1 MIPTAVIIVAGGSGV
16 RMGAA
21 LPKQFLPLKGRPILM
36 HTIERFAEALPG
48 CRIILVLPRS
58 RTAYWQTL
66 CEDHGF
72 SVQHLVCEGG
82 ETRFDSVHN
91 GLKLVGDA
99 DLVAIHDGVR
109 PLVSAG
115 LIRRAVA
122 DAEEFGAVVPVV
134 TPTDS
139 LREVGREGSCIVDR
153 SRYRIVQTPQVF
165 DAGLLKAAL
174 QSVLTE
180 HAALTD
186 DCSAVERLG
195 KAVYLT
201 DGDEENIKITTPLDL
216 IVAEAI
222 LRRREEREAEE

>member
-122 DAEEFGAVVPVV
+122 DAEEFGAVGDAYRFAQGSGPGRKLHRGPEPLPDCADAAGFSYVVVDEGVPTALPPSV
-134 TPTDS
+134 
-139 LREVGREGSCIVDR
+139 
-153 SRYRIVQTPQVF
+153 YR
-165 DAGLLKAAL
+165 
-174 QSVLTE
+174 
-180 HAALTD
+180 
-186 DCSAVERLG
+186 
-195 KAVYLT
+195 
-201 DGDEENIKITTPLDL
+201 
-216 IVAEAI
+216 
-222 LRRREEREAEE
+222 

>member
-36 HTIERFAEALPG
+36 HTIERFAGALPG

-153 SRYRIVQTPQVF
+153 SRYRIVQTQQVF
-165 DAGLLKAAL
+165 HEGVPTAL
-174 QSVLTE
+174 PPSVY
-180 HAALTD
+180 
-186 DCSAVERLG
+186 R
-195 KAVYLT
+195 
-201 DGDEENIKITTPLDL
+201 
-216 IVAEAI
+216 
-222 LRRREEREAEE
+222 

>member
-66 CEDHGF
+66 CEDYGF

-115 LIRRAVA
+115 LIRRACLGWSPAKTSGLAGPVSFPHPA
-122 DAEEFGAVVPVV
+122 ASCRAQRTHCPDDDGVPAGPSDQTG
-134 TPTDS
+134 TP
-139 LREVGREGSCIVDR
+139 
-153 SRYRIVQTPQVF
+153 
-165 DAGLLKAAL
+165 
-174 QSVLTE
+174 
-180 HAALTD
+180 
-186 DCSAVERLG
+186 
-195 KAVYLT
+195 
-201 DGDEENIKITTPLDL
+201 
-216 IVAEAI
+216 
-222 LRRREEREAEE
+222 

>member
-36 HTIERFAEALPG
+36 HTIERFAGALPG

-115 LIRRAVA
+115 
-122 DAEEFGAVVPVV
+122 
-134 TPTDS
+134 
-139 LREVGREGSCIVDR
+139 
-153 SRYRIVQTPQVF
+153 
-165 DAGLLKAAL
+165 
-174 QSVLTE
+174 
-180 HAALTD
+180 
-186 DCSAVERLG
+186 
-195 KAVYLT
+195 
-201 DGDEENIKITTPLDL
+201 
-216 IVAEAI
+216 
-222 LRRREEREAEE
+222 

>member
-1 MIPTAVIIVAGGSGV
+1 
-16 RMGAA
+16 MGAA

-36 HTIERFAEALPG
+36 HTIERFAGALPG

-115 LIRRAVA
+115 LIRARGSRCRRVRCRGAGGDAYRFAQGSGQGRKLHRGPEPLPDCA
-122 DAEEFGAVVPVV
+122 DAAGFSYIVVDEGV
-134 TPTDS
+134 PTALPPS
-139 LREVGREGSCIVDR
+139 V
-153 SRYRIVQTPQVF
+153 YR
-165 DAGLLKAAL
+165 
-174 QSVLTE
+174 
-180 HAALTD
+180 
-186 DCSAVERLG
+186 
-195 KAVYLT
+195 
-201 DGDEENIKITTPLDL
+201 
-216 IVAEAI
+216 
-222 LRRREEREAEE
+222 